1 MLEKE
6 LQKSASFL
14 KTQPRRQIVAASPSP
29 LPAEL
34 QAPAQLCFSFK
45 LFPNLLEELKAT
57 LAFRCS
63 SFPEKDLSV
72 LLSLHGNGLAV
83 SRTR

>member
-6 LQKSASFL
+6 LQKGASCL
-14 KTQPRRQIVAASPSP
+14 KTLPRRQIIAASPSP

-34 QAPAQLCFSFK
+34 QAPGQLCFSFK

-63 SFPEKDLSV
+63 AFPEKDLSV
-72 LLSLHGNGLAV
+72 LLSLRGKGLSV
-83 SRTR
+83 SRAR